1 MNMEICWHRG
11 ILQQTIPFELRELVS
26 GSFQWH
32 LVLALIAELTSHRC
46 YLYCLFS
53 TVVWSFPQMRLTLSD
68 YFFFFLNPV
77 FQENTLFVFVLGKEC
92 QNPGKTI
99 LRYFCQRSQP
109 DQSQLCL
116 QLISFP
122 TQNAQG
128 LLWSW
133 ISSSLLSI
141 PSFPMTFQSDT
152 DAVLSAPL
160 I

>member
-1 MNMEICWHRG
+1 MLAQRNIATDYSFWAQRISVWELPVAFGVSSHSRTHITQMLF
-11 ILQQTIPFELRELVS
+11 ILFIFHCGMIIPSNEAYTKWL
-26 GSFQWH
+26 
-32 LVLALIAELTSHRC
+32 
-46 YLYCLFS
+46 
-53 TVVWSFPQMRLTLSD
+53 
-68 YFFFFLNPV
+68 FFFFLNPV